1 MLEHKQE
8 MAQFA
13 EHQQRGGGRKHNSL
27 QMKRGEWASGH
38 WAARVGEVVHHGC
51 KHILTTRTTVFD
63 PTTTSILNTVIGLKQ
78 YLH

>member
-38 WAARVGEVVHHGC
+38 WAARVGEVVHQGC
-51 KHILTTRTTVFD
+51 KLIQKLD
-63 PTTTSILNTVIGLKQ
+63 QDNNIQQALLWNSTSKDW
-78 YLH
+78 